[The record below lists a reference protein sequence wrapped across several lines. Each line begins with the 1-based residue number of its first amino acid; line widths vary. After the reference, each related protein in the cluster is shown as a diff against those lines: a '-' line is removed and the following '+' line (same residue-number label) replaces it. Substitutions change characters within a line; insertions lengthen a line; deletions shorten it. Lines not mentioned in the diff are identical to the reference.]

1 MSLVALG
8 KCYELTYVR
17 DGKSTEETV
26 KIPGHWWAWTGDADN
41 GSILLVKPLGFTNRG
56 GSANAKS
63 MHANFH
69 GVLSGHQMNVE
80 APSLSNAKRAG
91 LVVSFAYDA
100 RGFSKTKS
108 TMPYR
113 HHFGAETHDEKPPFP
128 EKYWPILGITP
139 EGGIVIKRRAGNSFR
154 LADWVIG

>member
-8 KCYELTYVR
+8 KAFEITFVR
-17 DGKSTEETV
+17 DGET
-26 KIPGHWWAWTGDADN
+26 KAKTISFPGWWWAWSGTPDN
-41 GSILLVKPLGFTNRG
+41 GSILLVKPVGFTRG
-56 GSANAKS
+56 GSTLAKQ
-63 MHANFH
+63 MHAEFH
-69 GVLSGHQMNVE
+69 GDLANKMMNVE
-80 APSLSNAKRAG
+80 APSLSEAKRVG

-100 RGFSKTKS
+100 RGFSKTKA

-128 EKYWPILGITP
+128 EKYWPIMGLTA
-139 EGGIVIKRRAGNSFR
+139 EGGLVIKRRAGNSFR

>member
-8 KCYELTYVR
+8 KCYELSYLR
-17 DGKSTEETV
+17 DGRTTEETV
-26 KIPGHWWAWTGDADN
+26 TCPGYWWAWSGDADN
-41 GSILLVKPLGFTNRG
+41 GSILLVKPLGFRSQG
-56 GSANAKS
+56 GSSRARA

-69 GVLSGHQMNVE
+69 GDLAGKLMNVE
-80 APSLSNAKRAG
+80 APSVSEAKRAG

-100 RGFSKTKS
+100 RGFSASKR

-128 EKYWPILGITP
+128 EKYFPILGITAD
-139 EGGIVIKRRAGNSFR
+139 GGIVIKRRAGNSFR